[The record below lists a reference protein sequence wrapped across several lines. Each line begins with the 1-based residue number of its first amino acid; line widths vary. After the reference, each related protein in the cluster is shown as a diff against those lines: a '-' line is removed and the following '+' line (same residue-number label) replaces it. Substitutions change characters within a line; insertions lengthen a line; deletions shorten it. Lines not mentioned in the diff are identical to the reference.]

1 MKTIKIL
8 TLLASAG
15 LIGEVGA
22 AAQPAGTGKCNDT
35 PLVFSLGFTYV
46 DGTTSA
52 AFYSDG
58 TGGSNPSYVDGVDGV
73 TAVLHMCGTNPTHDA
88 TLLLVSSK
96 RSMGIDLTR
105 RVHANS
111 LTPSWT
117 GTPFYN
123 PAFLN
128 VRNILFNYDPNAS
141 YSFTTRFGSAFAMP
155 PGPGKS
161 TSYHVRMQ
169 NPADQAVPP
178 QSTDSVTNTPLNTSL
193 VIVQHTPAT
202 ATSPETWTAYPDATI
217 MGLTDSGANATQV
230 GTLLQD
236 QNNGAPL
243 NAGQFTVPFLITITR
258 K

>member
-1 MKTIKIL
+1 MKNIKIL
-8 TLLASAG
+8 TLLSSIWLAG
-15 LIGEVGA
+15 GAGA
-22 AAQPAGTGKCNDT
+22 AAQPAGTGKCTDIS
-35 PLVFSLGFTYV
+35 LVFSLSFTYV
-46 DGTTSA
+46 DGTTPA
-52 AFYSDG
+52 ALYSDG

-73 TAVLHMCGTNPTHDA
+73 TAVLHVCGTNPSHDA
-88 TLLLVSSK
+88 TLLLANSK
-96 RSMGIDLTR
+96 RTVGIDLTR
-105 RVHANS
+105 LVHANS

-141 YSFTTRFGSAFAMP
+141 YSFTTRFGSGFAMP
-155 PGPGKS
+155 AGPGKS

-178 QSTDSVTNTPLNTSL
+178 QPNDSIANTPLNTSL
-193 VIVQHTPAT
+193 VVLQHTPAT
-202 ATSPETWTAYPDATI
+202 ATTPETWTAYPDATV

-230 GTLLQD
+230 GALLQD
-236 QNNGAPL
+236 QNNGGPL
-243 NAGQFTVPFLITITR
+243 NAGQFAVPFAITITR